1 VQGCLIT
8 DFFALVVFE
17 TYVDT
22 TLFKSENVPTDTL
35 FDRVVLSAENCH
47 LVLLDFVFFL
57 TGYVFV
63 VLPLSDLDLAFTAAR
78 LLTVLKRLDD
88 VLSHASLVSRVEALS
103 RLEHILLFIIINLLF
118 ADNTDRLAILFVH
131 H

>member
-1 VQGCLIT
+1 
-8 DFFALVVFE
+8 LVVFE

>member
-1 VQGCLIT
+1 MQGCLIT
-8 DFFALVVFE
+8 DFFAFVVFE

-22 TLFKSENVPTDTL
+22 TLFKNENVPTDTL

>member
-22 TLFKSENVPTDTL
+22 TLFKNENVPTDTL

-47 LVLLDFVFFL
+47 LVLLDFVFLL

>member
-22 TLFKSENVPTDTL
+22 TLFKSENVSTDTL
-35 FDRVVLSAENCH
+35 FDRVVLCAENCH
-47 LVLLDFVFFL
+47 LVLLDFVFLL

>member
-1 VQGCLIT
+1 MQGCLIT

-22 TLFKSENVPTDTL
+22 TLFKNENVPTDTL